1 MEAEIFAL
9 CDYSKIQEDKLNIF
23 GVFDT
28 LRVKEL
34 PLVHPLF
41 FIAGRIR
48 FEDGEM
54 GKYTVKVDIINSAG
68 EKPLESIT
76 VETNAR
82 INVGFPV
89 FSFCKTLTNVRFN
102 KYGRYSI
109 TLHVN
114 DKPLK
119 TIPLVISPVMH

>member
-9 CDYSKIQEDKLNIF
+9 CDYSKVQEDKLNIF

-28 LRVKEL
+28 LNVKEL

-48 FEDGEM
+48 SEYGEI
-54 GKYTVKVDIINSAG
+54 GKFTVKIDIANPSG
-68 EKPLESIT
+68 EIPFEPLI

-82 INVGFPV
+82 TNLWYPV
-89 FSFCKTLTNVRFN
+89 YNFCKILTNTRFN
-102 KYGRYSI
+102 KYGRYSV
-109 TLHVN
+109 TLYVN

-119 TIPLVISPVMH
+119 TIPLIVSPVM

>member
-28 LRVKEL
+28 LSVKEL
-34 PLVHPLF
+34 PLIHSLF

-48 FEDGEM
+48 LEYGEM
-54 GKYTVKVDIINSAG
+54 RKFTVKIDIINPSG
-68 EKPLESIT
+68 EKPFEPLI

-82 INVGFPV
+82 TNLGYPV
-89 FSFCKTLTNVRFN
+89 YNFCKILTNVCFN
-102 KYGRYSI
+102 KYGRYSV

-119 TIPLVISPVMH
+119 TIPLIVSPVML

>member
-1 MEAEIFAL
+1 MQTEIFAL
-9 CDYSKIQEDKLNIF
+9 CDYSKILEDKLNIF

-28 LRVKEL
+28 LSVKEL

-48 FEDGEM
+48 LEYGEIR
-54 GKYTVKVDIINSAG
+54 KFTVKVDITNPSG
-68 EKPLESIT
+68 EKPFEPLI

-82 INVGFPV
+82 TNLGDPV
-89 FSFCKTLTNVRFN
+89 YNFSKILTNVRFN

-114 DKPLK
+114 DKPLRI
-119 TIPLVISPVMH
+119 IPLIISPVMH